1 MRCLVWCLHQV
12 FSHCTLGF
20 SCGFIFCFLFLVAF
34 FGVTLFLSGDGGVLE
49 NLIVSRF
56 GDFQN
61 RSASGDFL
69 KEGDVGYCGFR
80 GMLTR

>member
-1 MRCLVWCLHQV
+1 VFTSGFFPLH
-12 FSHCTLGF
+12 FGLF
-20 SCGFIFCFLFLVAF
+20 LRFYFLFFILGRF
-34 FGVTLFLSGDGGVLE
+34 FWCNLISFGGWGVLE

-69 KEGDVGYCGFR
+69 KGGDVGYCGFR

>member
-1 MRCLVWCLHQV
+1 MFTSGFFPLH
-12 FSHCTLGF
+12 FGF
-20 SCGFIFCFLFLVAF
+20 FLRFYFLFFILGRFF

-49 NLIVSRF
+49 NLIVRRF

-69 KEGDVGYCGFR
+69 
-80 GMLTR
+80 